1 MMVDNNFRINNKT
14 NRRCDINKTG
24 SEKLLQILICS
35 TFRYQNTCKSFSW
48 LLYLKRMLH
57 LFSISYRKLNM
68 SLEPTDLLYLSLNA
82 QNPQARST
90 ARKKKGIKNKEE
102 GKRILQQGAIFFRR

>member
-1 MMVDNNFRINNKT
+1 MMVDNNNLRINNKT

-24 SEKLLQILICS
+24 NEKLLQILIRS
-35 TFRYQNTCKSFSW
+35 IFGYQNTCKSFSW

-57 LFSISYRKLNM
+57 LSSISYRKLNM

-82 QNPQARST
+82 QKP
-90 ARKKKGIKNKEE
+90 
-102 GKRILQQGAIFFRR
+102 